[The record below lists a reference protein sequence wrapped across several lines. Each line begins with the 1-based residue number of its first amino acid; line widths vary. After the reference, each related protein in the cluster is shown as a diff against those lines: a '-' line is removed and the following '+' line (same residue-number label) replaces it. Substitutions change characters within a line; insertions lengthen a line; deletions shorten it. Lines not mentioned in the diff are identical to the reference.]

1 MSEPPPAGRKVSP
14 EQAKAG
20 DHQARE
26 RDPHGV
32 GSAEQAGSEEPSGHP
47 TSDRH
52 ATEAAAGPAPAPSK
66 PE

>member
-1 MSEPPPAGRKVSP
+1 MSKPPLADPKASP

-20 DHQARE
+20 DDQARE

-52 ATEAAAGPAPAPSK
+52 ATETAAGQAPAPSK
-66 PE
+66 PG